1 MLINKKH
8 VKAFARLIAKSRSHK
23 FTRVG
28 SEFYI
33 RCEANMKQFI
43 RSEVQRLPSKGKTI
57 N

>member
-1 MLINKKH
+1 MLINKSN
-8 VKAFARLIAKSRSHK
+8 VKKFALAAAKNRSHK

-33 RCEANMKQFI
+33 RCEANMKEYI
-43 RSEVQRLPSKGKTI
+43 RQQVQQLPSKGKTI